1 MSCGCAKTP
10 LRSTRKGWI
19 MKVSLASALGTCFGV
34 KDAISLAMDPQ
45 FKSDLTIVGQL
56 VHNRQVNES
65 LKNNGVSLVNDIE
78 EIDNIKTKKV
88 MITAHGAAEKIKQ
101 KLRAAG
107 FIVYDASCPLVMRVH
122 KTIKAMVEKKYFPVV
137 IGQKDHVEVKGIV
150 GDLEE
155 YIVINDEND
164 LEKLRALGKR
174 KFGIVSQTTQQVEKV
189 ESLVKKIIEMDCVDD
204 VNFVNTIC
212 QPTRDRQI
220 AVRDLADQVDL
231 MIVIG
236 GYNSS
241 NTKKLVQ
248 VCEERKIESYHVESA
263 SQLNREWFVNKK
275 HVGITA
281 GTSTPEYVINDV
293 HKEILKIAEESKV
306 LEEQTA

>member
-1 MSCGCAKTP
+1 
-10 LRSTRKGWI
+10 

-34 KDAISLAMDPQ
+34 KDAINLALEPQ
-45 FKSDLTIVGQL
+45 FKGELTIVGQL

-65 LKNNGVSLVNDIE
+65 LKRNGVSVVDGADAISQ
-78 EIDNIKTKKV
+78 IKTKKV
-88 MITAHGAAEKIKQ
+88 MITAHGAANKMKSQLAE
-101 KLRAAG
+101 AG
-107 FIVYDASCPLVMRVH
+107 LIVYDASCPLVMRVH
-122 KTIKAMVEKKYFPVV
+122 KTIKSMVERKYFPVV
-137 IGQKDHVEVKGIV
+137 IGQETHVEVKGIV
-150 GDLEE
+150 GDLDE
-155 YIVINDEND
+155 YIVVGSEDD
-164 LEKLRALGKR
+164 LEKLRASGKR

-189 ESLVKKIIEMDCVDD
+189 EHLVGKIRAMDCVDD
-204 VNFVNTIC
+204 VAFVNTIC

-248 VCEERKIESYHVESA
+248 VCAEKNVEAHHIEA
-263 SQLNREWFVNKK
+263 STELDKQWFINKN

-281 GTSTPEYVINDV
+281 GTSTPEYIINKV
-293 HKEILKIAEESKV
+293 HSAILEIATEMDQLKTPPV
-306 LEEQTA
+306 H